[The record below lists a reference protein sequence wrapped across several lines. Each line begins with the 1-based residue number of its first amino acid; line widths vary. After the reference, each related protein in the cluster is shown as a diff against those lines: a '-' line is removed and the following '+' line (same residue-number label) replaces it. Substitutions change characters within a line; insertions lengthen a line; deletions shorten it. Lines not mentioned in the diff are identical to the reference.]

1 MAELA
6 LGGIELAIRHRAR
19 PAECRHPSALIVSSA
34 GVERSICETC
44 GHISVS
50 FLSEVSGPVTRR
62 HFARPADEGL
72 ELEDTEVSPFAD
84 EERLGV
90 RRRDQS
96 RRGLLQLIA

>member
-6 LGGIELAIRHRAR
+6 LGGIELAIRHRTR
-19 PAECRHPSALIVSSA
+19 PGECHHPSALTICSA

-72 ELEDTEVSPFAD
+72 EPEDIEISPFAE

-90 RRRDQS
+90 RRRS
-96 RRGLLQLIA
+96 RSHQTPLQLTA